1 MDSQEAKSLR
11 YLGQIVDFRLNYCI
25 EGKNLKI
32 KSSGTKSQKPGLP
45 LPLNV
50 ESRDALGMED
60 CRKKSCIPIQYIET
74 ISHPFLMRQKRWIY
88 SR

>member
-11 YLGQIVDFRLNYCI
+11 YLGQIVDFRLNYCL

-45 LPLNV
+45 LHLLLSQGMFWGLKIT
-50 ESRDALGMED
+50 ERSHASRFN
-60 CRKKSCIPIQYIET
+60 I
-74 ISHPFLMRQKRWIY
+74 
-88 SR
+88 